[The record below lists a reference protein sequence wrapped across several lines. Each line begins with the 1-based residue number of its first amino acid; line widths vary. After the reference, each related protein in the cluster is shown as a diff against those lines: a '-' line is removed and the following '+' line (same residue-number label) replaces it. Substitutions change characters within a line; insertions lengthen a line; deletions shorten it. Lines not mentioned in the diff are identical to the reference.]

1 MPGKTETFGS
11 PIARYSIDQLTARA
25 DLFSKEGKTPQDLMA
40 INSNTA
46 WVKLRSSVNEIS
58 PADQKALFTAK
69 DKRGEIIGEAAKAEQ
84 YVLIGGTRQIGAE
97 ESNMRKGVSF
107 APDQIDATKAY
118 NNLNLGFRP
127 MPGITGL
134 KVATKNRM
142 GTVMQAEVDFVVY
155 TAEDLEIIELLFFRP
170 GYTVLLEWGHSVF
183 IDSSGNLKK
192 QGPDNQTVT
201 DSIFFNPKTGEEID
215 NNIDVYRKR
224 GEGNYEGMF
233 GMITNYNWSYRPDGG
248 YDCSLKLISRGNIL
262 ESMKVGKTTDSV
274 VKEKTDKEKDKKDNK
289 SIFHYI
295 FSRLEQS
302 KKQTNGNKLL
312 NTRKAKKIGNLLQD
326 FDVFRIKQDLE
337 RTGLFSFW
345 EKSIDLTY
353 IKLKTFLDIIN
364 NCSVLID
371 TKNNQKLIYFNTD
384 FGQKFNTYDDH
395 WSTDPIV
402 AVKPKVPT
410 NTKASIERDGLH
422 KAMQTAARDKTD
434 DIMNIMISTHFILG
448 RIDAAIGEKQESQ
461 ANLLDIIQGVLSGI
475 QEAFG
480 NINEFDLYLDPD
492 YPSTYT
498 VVDRNNARPEGI
510 PTIDVTGLRS
520 TVVDLSITSKIS
532 SNISN
537 MVAVAAQGNSG
548 NYSENVSTLLQWN
561 GGAIDRHIPVRD
573 NSDSKTEEE
582 EKERIEK
589 YYEDLEEAWD
599 QFNGL
604 GIFNNQVYDG
614 ELWQQLKMQNIAQ
627 IQKEYKLACI
637 EKGSIPRGVIP
648 VELSLKM
655 LGISGLKPG
664 TTFKINKGILPPKY
678 NNYGFF
684 INGLTHSI
692 SNGKWMTDFKCQF
705 FPLKGAEK
713 DPAAARRQRQAGSST
728 NSALNQGST
737 PIINAN
743 TDPTPNADR
752 LRAELRNIGYREKG
766 TELSN
771 GGDITS
777 QTADMGIAVAKKIKE
792 EVPNV
797 TLIFTGGNDL
807 YHQKLSYNSR
817 HKRGTGLDMVVSP
830 YSQSNVNAVL
840 KVLQGFAA
848 GNSPNFRFI
857 DEYRRSTQAATA
869 PHFHFSWGPGTEGK
883 YDYDKA
889 LALAGQGKI
898 KKYNV

>member
-1 MPGKTETFGS
+1 MAGKTETFGS
-11 PIARYSIDQLTARA
+11 PVANYSIEQLKARA
-25 DLFSKEGKTPQDLMA
+25 SLFSKEGKTPEDLMA

-58 PADQKALFTAK
+58 PADQKALFASK

-84 YVLIGGTRQIGAE
+84 YILIGGTRQRGAS

-107 APDQIDATKAY
+107 TPGVIDATAAY

-142 GTVMQAEVDFVVY
+142 GTIMQAEVDFVVY
-155 TAEDLEIIELLFFRP
+155 SAEDLEIIDLLYFRP
-170 GYTVLLEWGHSVF
+170 GYTVLLEWGHSIFV
-183 IDSSGNLKK
+183 DSSGNLKK
-192 QGPDNQTVT
+192 QGPDNQTVS
-201 DSIFFNPKTGEEID
+201 DDIFFNPKTGTTID

-233 GMITNYNWSYRPDGG
+233 GMITNYNWSYRSDGG
-248 YDCSLKLISRGNIL
+248 YDCSLKILSRGHIL

-274 VKEKTDKEKDKKDNK
+274 EKEKTDKEKDKKDNK

-302 KKQTNGNKLL
+302 KKQVKGNELL
-312 NTRKAKKIGNLLQD
+312 NKKKAAKIGNLLEE
-326 FDVFRIKQDLE
+326 FYVFRIKQDLE

-371 TKNNQKLIYFNTD
+371 TKNDEKLIRFNTEY
-384 FGQKFNTYDDH
+384 GQKFVTYDDH
-395 WSTDPIV
+395 WSIDPII

-410 NTKASIERDGLH
+410 NTKVSIRRDDLH
-422 KAMQTAARDKTD
+422 QAMQDHAGSRVD
-434 DIMNIMISTHFILG
+434 DIMNIMISTHFLLG
-448 RIDAAIGEKQESQ
+448 RIDDVITKTQTSQ
-461 ANLLDIIQGVLSGI
+461 ANLLDVIHSVLDGI

-480 NINEFDLYLDPD
+480 SINEFDLYLDPD
-492 YPSTYT
+492 YPDTYT
-498 VVDRNNARPEGI
+498 VVDRNNANPEGV
-510 PTIDVTGLRS
+510 PTIDVTGLKS
-520 TVVDLSITSKIS
+520 TVVDISITSKIS
-532 SNISN
+532 SNIAN
-537 MVAVAAQGNSG
+537 MVSIAAQGNQG
-548 NYSENVSTLLQWN
+548 NYTENVSTLLQWN

-573 NSDSKTEEE
+573 NSDAKQEEE
-582 EKERIEK
+582 EKKRIQK

-604 GIFNNQVYDG
+604 GLFNNQVYDG
-614 ELWQQLKMQNIAQ
+614 ELWQQLKMQNKAQ
-627 IQKEYKLACI
+627 IQKEYKLHLLD
-637 EKGSIPRGVIP
+637 KGVVPQGVIP
-648 VELSLKM
+648 VELNFKM
-655 LGISGLKPG
+655 LGISGMKPG

-678 NNYGFF
+678 DSYGFF

-692 SNGKWMTDFKCQF
+692 SNGKWLTDIKCQF
-705 FPLKGAEK
+705 FPTKKIDKE
-713 DPAAARRQRQAGSST
+713 PAASRAQRQSYTST
-728 NSALNQGST
+728 GGNTVQGST
-737 PIINAN
+737 PIVNAN

-752 LRAELRNIGYREKG
+752 LRAELRNLGYREKG
-766 TELSN
+766 VELSN
-771 GGDITS
+771 GGDITAE
-777 QTADMGIAVAKKIKE
+777 TANMGIAVIKKIKE
-792 EVPNV
+792 VVPGV

-817 HKRGTGLDMVVSP
+817 HKRGSGLDFVVTP
-830 YSQSNVNAVL
+830 YSQNNVNQVL

-848 GNSPNFRFI
+848 GNKPNFRFI
-857 DEYRRSTQAATA
+857 DEYANATVAATA

-883 YDYDKA
+883 KDVDKA
-889 LALAGQGKI
+889 LALAEKGKI
-898 KKYNV
+898 KTYNV